1 MRNLA
6 LHAEHTFRIVGGSGA
21 HVTQAAL
28 DPDGGG
34 AYVVAERLR
43 DAETELEIWLVGKGK
58 EDKVRGDLSLCVHKP
73 S

>member
-6 LHAEHTFRIVGGSGA
+6 LHAEHTSRIVGGGGA

-43 DAETELEIWLVGKGK
+43 DAETELEIWLISK
-58 EDKVRGDLSLCVHKP
+58 EDKVRGDPSLCVHEP
-73 S
+73 G